1 MPKMSD
7 SLARLARPHEAL
19 LDSEEED
26 ALREEGGQSEFD
38 PNERILSQE
47 INLESSELPY
57 EDLFKD
63 TEDCGAKVNEAVA
76 KRVNSACTKR
86 PAKEQFFFN
95 SEEVP
100 STRKLRFSQSPSGE
114 S

>member
-1 MPKMSD
+1 MFESKLDTLTTSMLKMSD
-7 SLARLARPHEAL
+7 SLTRLTRPYGAL

-38 PNERILSQE
+38 PTQRILSQE

-63 TEDCGAKVNEAVA
+63 TVDRRSMKV
-76 KRVNSACTKR
+76 
-86 PAKEQFFFN
+86 
-95 SEEVP
+95 
-100 STRKLRFSQSPSGE
+100 SPSV
-114 S
+114 